1 MAAVDDL
8 TGLIAP
14 VVAAGVVMKVTEGM
28 FGSVNRMQQQQAP
41 ARRTKKSKRSRR
53 TTTSSGF
60 GDFSNVGF

>member
-28 FGSVNRMQQQQAP
+28 FGSVNQMQNQAP
-41 ARRTKKSKRSRR
+41 ARRKKSKKR
-53 TTTSSGF
+53 TTRQSPSGF
-60 GDFSNVGF
+60 GNFSNVGF

>member
-28 FGSVNRMQQQQAP
+28 FGSVNRMQQQAP

-53 TTTSSGF
+53 TTSSGF
-60 GDFSNVGF
+60 GNFSNVGF